1 MISEQ
6 LRADRHRR
14 YAQGV
19 MTEALRAHRST
30 LQSGRSVMIANVS
43 LVETIRERSR
53 VGQHATLN
61 EVEEKGALRR
71 GFDAVLQTALEGLA
85 GPLVDGLLG
94 MIGLDAYPRIRGAI
108 KRVLVN
114 AFVNILT
121 DEKYKLLSLTCEDIG
136 KALAESVAETLP
148 EKIFDELVGAA
159 DIPFVPGAV
168 EGGLMLSVRE
178 AISNFFK
185 DQRVVQA
192 VSDQFGKIICDID
205 LTRLISSG
213 GRQIASSWSGSKGAV
228 GRIA

>member
-1 MISEQ
+1 
-6 LRADRHRR
+6 
-14 YAQGV
+14 
-19 MTEALRAHRST
+19 
-30 LQSGRSVMIANVS
+30 MIANVS
-43 LVETIRERSR
+43 LVETIRERSH

-148 EKIFDELVGAA
+148 
-159 DIPFVPGAV
+159 
-168 EGGLMLSVRE
+168 
-178 AISNFFK
+178 
-185 DQRVVQA
+185 
-192 VSDQFGKIICDID
+192 
-205 LTRLISSG
+205 
-213 GRQIASSWSGSKGAV
+213 
-228 GRIA
+228 